1 MYDPLVAKAYYS
13 KYPLLVAKR
22 TLQLLKYSNRF
33 LFNILVDKY
42 IRRDQQGTYNKERAA
57 ELLDLINKAG
67 PTAIKVTTLFWFLF
81 VCILLSLPP

>member
-22 TLQLLKYSNRF
+22 TLQLFKYSNRF

-81 VCILLSLPP
+81 VYILLSLPP

>member
-81 VCILLSLPP
+81 VYILLSLPP